1 MNELEYPPDPRTGED
16 LLPGWYKIGSFAV
29 PFANGVSDLVES
41 GIPTFLRYYGIMGVP
56 DGTTDPSDPPPSL
69 QAQDAYLEQL
79 MDGAFGDRIDMRM
92 GCYTAMPGYT
102 ELLDDVAEEFANEG
116 YRKLLIARET
126 TDHNR
131 YANEFL
137 SGKYTKERLCELG
150 VLDDMQIYQTR
161 QVGRTPEFNSM
172 NVKNLK
178 SYIESYPRGSTIG
191 IIYVTRGLTWYKDDA
206 SGPFGTAHPW
216 SKEVYHENAY
226 LNYLAWKKA
235 LQAAYGDRYNLVFTK
250 GGVETDI
257 REENFFSYGLAT
269 DIDLKGYGGETVF
282 YSIREAINLAV
293 EDGLDKIIVAPCHW
307 NYDSLD
313 TIFRMQEYNDLP
325 IAPKAQLEAGDFA
338 YTHCENAEGGVVD
351 CASADS
357 VVTVTVAPS
366 YSKLPEEFATA
377 YYVVLRGTLERF
389 GLFPAG
395 EEPVI
400 EASQLVTK
408 LAGGT
413 VEVTSEASP
422 IRGAKIAIPAD
433 PYPDRPESFTPDTAI
448 PVNDP
453 ADTNEC
459 MWEDTEISIGYR
471 ESAPDMGDAE
481 PSGPAVHVGP
491 YRTFFN
497 RNVSITIPY
506 TGAGGTRDLMVYIYN
521 HVTKDWDPIEPE
533 SVDTANKLVTFKT
546 QVLGLFQAGR
556 AGLCPA
562 ELIYGKNSTEVEQ
575 LRNFRDNVLSKI
587 PQGQTI
593 INLYYDWSPAMV
605 KGMKEAAAL
614 KAEVK
619 KAFDSVLLMLQ

>member
-1 MNELEYPPDPRTGED
+1 
-16 LLPGWYKIGSFAV
+16 
-29 PFANGVSDLVES
+29 
-41 GIPTFLRYYGIMGVP
+41 
-56 DGTTDPSDPPPSL
+56 
-69 QAQDAYLEQL
+69 
-79 MDGAFGDRIDMRM
+79 
-92 GCYTAMPGYT
+92 
-102 ELLDDVAEEFANEG
+102 
-116 YRKLLIARET
+116 
-126 TDHNR
+126 
-131 YANEFL
+131 
-137 SGKYTKERLCELG
+137 
-150 VLDDMQIYQTR
+150 
-161 QVGRTPEFNSM
+161 M
-172 NVKNLK
+172 NVRNLK
-178 SYIESYPRGSTIG
+178 SHIESYPKGSTIG
-191 IIYVTRGLTWYKDDA
+191 VIYVTRGLTWYKDDA

-235 LQAAYGDRYNLVFTK
+235 LQAAYGDHYNLVFTR

-282 YSIREAINLAV
+282 YSIREAIKLAV

-325 IAPKAQLEAGDFA
+325 IAPKAQLEAGNFA

-366 YSKLPEEFATA
+366 FSNVPEEFATA

-400 EASQLVTK
+400 EVSQLVTK

-453 ADTNEC
+453 ADTNDC
-459 MWEDTEISIGYR
+459 LWEDTEIKIGYR
-471 ESAPDMGDAE
+471 ESAPDMSDAE

-497 RNVSITIPY
+497 RYVSVTIPY
-506 TGAGGTRDLMVYIYN
+506 TGAGGTRDLMAYIYN

-562 ELIYGKNSTEVEQ
+562 ELIYGKDSKEVEQ
-575 LRNFRDNVLSKI
+575 LRNFRDNILSKI
-587 PQGQTI
+587 PQGQAMI
-593 INLYYDWSPAMV
+593 ELYYDWSPAMV
-605 KGMKEAAAL
+605 KAMKEAAVL
-614 KAEVK
+614 KEEVK
-619 KAFDSVLLMLQ
+619 KVIDGVLLMLQ